1 MAGIYIHIP
10 YCKKKCVYC
19 DFYFK
24 INTDDMH
31 EMINC
36 IIKELVRRKKYVKTS
51 RINTIYFGGGTPSIL
66 TEKEIKKIL
75 STIYDNYKVCE
86 KPEITLEAN
95 PDDLNMK
102 KIANFFNVGVN
113 RLSIG
118 VQSFNDDDLIFLNR
132 NHSRE
137 DAISSIKTAQKIGFK
152 NISADLMYGLPN
164 QSLNDWE
171 DNLNLLFDLN
181 IQHLS
186 AYMLTLEKKTKLFE
200 YVKKN
205 KVKMTDDTTVINQY
219 YSLLNIAKKN
229 NFVQYEISNFAKD
242 NVFSK
247 HNTSYWQNK
256 LFLGIGPS
264 AHSFNYESRR
274 WNIASNKKYIE
285 KLNTNNIYFE
295 EEILTINQ
303 QYNEYVLTN
312 LRTMWGININVIKS
326 RFGSKFAS
334 HTIKMMQ
341 KWNEKKYIHE
351 SNENVVLTDKGSVF
365 ADKIISD
372 LFFVENL

>member
-10 YCKKKCVYC
+10 YCKKKCIYC

-24 INTDDMH
+24 INKDDIGK
-31 EMINC
+31 MISC
-36 IIKELVRRKKYVKTS
+36 IRKELISRKKYVKNS

-66 TEKEIKKIL
+66 TKKDIKTIL
-75 STIYDNYKVCE
+75 KTIYDNYEVCE
-86 KPEITLEAN
+86 KAEITLEAN
-95 PDDLNMK
+95 PDDLKRK
-102 KIANFFNVGVN
+102 KLIAFFDVGVN

-118 VQSFNDDDLIFLNR
+118 VQSFKDDDLIFLNR
-132 NHSRE
+132 SHTRN
-137 DAISSIKTAQKIGFK
+137 DALKSINIAQEIGYK
-152 NISADLMYGLPN
+152 NISVDLMYGLPN
-164 QSLNDWE
+164 QSLKDWE
-171 DNLNLLFDLN
+171 NHLNLLLRLN
-181 IQHLS
+181 IQHFS
-186 AYMLTLEKKTKLFE
+186 AYILTLEKKTKLFE

-205 KVKMTDDTTVINQY
+205 KVKMLDDIEIIDQY
-219 YSLLNIAKKN
+219 YSLLKIAKKN
-229 NFVQYEISNFAKD
+229 KFVQYEVSNFAKD

-264 AHSFNYESRR
+264 AHSFNYKSRR

-285 KLNTNNIYFE
+285 KLNTNNVYFE

-326 RFGSKFAS
+326 KFGCKYSSYAKNMLSKW
-334 HTIKMMQ
+334 I
-341 KWNEKKYIHE
+341 EKKYIKE
-351 SNENVVLTDKGSVF
+351 NNEKIVLTDKGSVF
-365 ADKIISD
+365 ADKIISE
-372 LFFVENL
+372 LFLV